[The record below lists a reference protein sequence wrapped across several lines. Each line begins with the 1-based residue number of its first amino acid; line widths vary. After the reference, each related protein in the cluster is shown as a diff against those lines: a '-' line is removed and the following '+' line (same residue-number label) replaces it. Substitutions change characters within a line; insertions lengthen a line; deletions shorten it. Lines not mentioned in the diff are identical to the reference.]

1 MGGWWGKSLALADG
15 NDKILGWSKAAGG
28 RGRRVSRS
36 RRRRE
41 EKRDRSGKCSWGS
54 GDARTMLRLWPH
66 NSHMMLRWCLDC
78 NHTFLIWCLDDN
90 SMGHILQKVKLKLA
104 SKFGVNLGLKTSTST
119 SKLPPNITKHHN
131 FTLFY
136 VMPTWTECFRP
147 FPPFYLNFLFQH
159 FFYLHLKESYQGVPI
174 DWEGNTLR
182 EYEGKM
188 GCWRRSWEPWLGS
201 RWLTGENTGCPRRLS
216 RAIGN
221 LAEEEAAWGYCLS
234 NAIITPHPR
243 KLL

>member
-90 SMGHILQKVKLKLA
+90 SVGQILQKVKLKFA

-159 FFYLHLKESYQGVPI
+159 FFLPSSKGIVPRGTY
-174 DWEGNTLR
+174 WLR
-182 EYEGKM
+182 RKHFERI
-188 GCWRRSWEPWLGS
+188 WREDGMLAEVLGA
-201 RWLTGENTGCPRRLS
+201 LTGLQVIDRRKYWVS
-216 RAIGN
+216 AEAESGN
-221 LAEEEAAWGYCLS
+221 W
-234 NAIITPHPR
+234 
-243 KLL
+243 